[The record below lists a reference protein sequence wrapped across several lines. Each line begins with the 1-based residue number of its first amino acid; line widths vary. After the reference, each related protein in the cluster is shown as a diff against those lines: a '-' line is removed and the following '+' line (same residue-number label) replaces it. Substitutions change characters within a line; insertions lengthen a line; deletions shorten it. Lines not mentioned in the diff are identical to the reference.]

1 MNSKT
6 RSRNSRI
13 QRSQILWKTAENKTR
28 ENNERCIF
36 HGDGHC
42 VDIFCRFHFGSR
54 WSTCPLIFFS
64 WLLDHV
70 IYLKLRIEL
79 TVCKAEQIHKITT
92 IFTQNEDFFHPG
104 PFRVKTVFILWICSS
119 SINSIFFFSAWD
131 KSRDSTDTW
140 SSLEH
145 M

>member
-104 PFRVKTVFILWICSS
+104 PFELSFCKSAQLVTPITL
-119 SINSIFFFSAWD
+119 FSAWD
-131 KSRDSTDTW
+131 KSRDPTANWRILDD
-140 SSLEH
+140 